1 VVITNIVLTIIIMTT
16 TIAIISNNMIII
28 NHARVPKIL
37 WAQATA
43 IPFQPGMTAFFTR
56 TMMGPQPGA
65 GMGEEKS
72 LGGMVG
78 GWIYGQLFLWTY
90 GGFVQC
96 GYPKSWLMENPIYK
110 WII

>member
-1 VVITNIVLTIIIMTT
+1 MTT

-78 GWIYGQLFLWTY
+78 LWVDLWPTI
-90 GGFVQC
+90 FVDIWRFRAMWVPQKLVD
-96 GYPKSWLMENPIYK
+96 GESHL
-110 WII
+110 

>member
-1 VVITNIVLTIIIMTT
+1 MTT

-43 IPFQPGMTAFFTR
+43 IPFQPGMTAFLPR

-72 LGGMVG
+72 LGGMLWVDLWPTFCCG
-78 GWIYGQLFLWTY
+78 HMSCGQY
-90 GGFVQC
+90 
-96 GYPKSWLMENPIYK
+96 SWLITINRG
-110 WII
+110 